1 MKLTHIILILSLF
14 LTSCAPVIKPHGY
27 QLEDILL
34 SEPQTIGTSTKED
47 LEASYGSPSI
57 KIEDVGNTWIYLATS
72 KQKKVFVKDEFQEQL
87 IFTFNF
93 DDNNILISQEVYD
106 QNQMLSFKYDNN
118 KTYDYGTNYTILDQ
132 IYDAFTRG
140 L

>member
-14 LTSCAPVIKPHGY
+14 FTSCAPVIKPHGY

-34 SEPQTIGTSTKED
+34 NEPQTIGTSTKED
-47 LEASYGSPSI
+47 LEDSYGSPSI

-72 KQKKVFVKDEFQEQL
+72 KQKKVFTKDEFKDQL

-93 DDNNILISQEVYD
+93 DENNILISQEVYD
-106 QNQMLSFKYDNN
+106 QNHMLSFKSDSN

-132 IYDAFTRG
+132 LYDAFTRG

>member
-14 LTSCAPVIKPHGY
+14 FTSCAPVIKPHGY

-57 KIEDVGNTWIYLATS
+57 KIVDVGNTWIYLATS
-72 KQKKVFVKDEFQEQL
+72 KQKKVFTKDEFQDQL

-93 DDNNILISQEVYD
+93 DNNNILISQEVYD

>member
-14 LTSCAPVIKPHGY
+14 FTSCAPVIKPHGY

-34 SEPQTIGTSTKED
+34 NEPQTIGTSTKED

-72 KQKKVFVKDEFQEQL
+72 KQKKVFTKDEFQDQL

-93 DDNNILISQEVYD
+93 DANNILISQEVYD

>member
-14 LTSCAPVIKPHGY
+14 FTGCAPVIKPHGY

-72 KQKKVFVKDEFQEQL
+72 KQKKVFTNDEFQDQL

>member
-14 LTSCAPVIKPHGY
+14 FTSCAPVIKPHGY

-34 SEPQTIGTSTKED
+34 NEPQTIGTSTKED
-47 LEASYGSPSI
+47 LEDSYGSPSI

-72 KQKKVFVKDEFQEQL
+72 KQKKVFTKDDLQEQL

-93 DDNNILISQEVYD
+93 DDNDILISQEVYD
-106 QNQMLSFKYDNN
+106 QNQMLSFKSDNK

>member
-14 LTSCAPVIKPHGY
+14 FTSCAPVIKPHGY

-72 KQKKVFVKDEFQEQL
+72 KQKKVFTKDELQEQL

-106 QNQMLSFKYDNN
+106 QNHMLNFKSDNK

>member
-14 LTSCAPVIKPHGY
+14 FTSCAPVIKLHGY

-34 SEPQTIGTSTKED
+34 NEPQTIGTSTKDD
-47 LEASYGSPSI
+47 LEDFYGSPSI

-72 KQKKVFVKDEFQEQL
+72 KQKKVFTKDEFQDQL

-93 DDNNILISQEVYD
+93 DENNILISQEVYD
-106 QNQMLSFKYDNN
+106 QNHMLSFKSDSN

-132 IYDAFTRG
+132 LYDAFTRG

>member
-14 LTSCAPVIKPHGY
+14 FTSCAPVIKLHGY

-34 SEPQTIGTSTKED
+34 NEPQTIGTSTKED
-47 LEASYGSPSI
+47 LEDSYGSPSI

-72 KQKKVFVKDEFQEQL
+72 KQKKVFTKDEFQDQL

-93 DDNNILISQEVYD
+93 DENNILISQEVYD
-106 QNQMLSFKYDNN
+106 QNHMLSFKSDSN

>member
-14 LTSCAPVIKPHGY
+14 FTSCAPVIKPHGY

-34 SEPQTIGTSTKED
+34 NEPQTIGTSTKED
-47 LEASYGSPSI
+47 LEDSYGSPSI

-72 KQKKVFVKDEFQEQL
+72 KQKKVFTKDEFLDQL

-93 DDNNILISQEVYD
+93 DENNILISQEVYD
-106 QNQMLSFKYDNN
+106 QNHMLSFKSDSN

-132 IYDAFTRG
+132 LYDAFTRG

>member
-14 LTSCAPVIKPHGY
+14 FTSCAPVIKPHGY

-34 SEPQTIGTSTKED
+34 NEPQTIGTSTKED
-47 LEASYGSPSI
+47 LEDSYGSPSI
-57 KIEDVGNTWIYLATS
+57 KIEDVGNTWIYLTTS
-72 KQKKVFVKDEFQEQL
+72 KQKKVFTKDEFQDQL

-93 DDNNILISQEVYD
+93 DENNILISQEVYD
-106 QNQMLSFKYDNN
+106 QNHMLSFKSDSN

-132 IYDAFTRG
+132 LFDAFTRG

>member
-14 LTSCAPVIKPHGY
+14 FTSCAPVIKPHGY

-57 KIEDVGNTWIYLATS
+57 KIDDVSNTWLYLAST
-72 KQKKVFVKDEFQEQL
+72 KEKKVFTKDEFQEQV
-87 IFTFNF
+87 IFAFNF
-93 DDNNILISQEVYD
+93 NESNILISQEVYD
-106 QNQMLSFKYDNN
+106 KKLKRSYIHIS
-118 KTYDYGTNYTILDQ
+118 TITTN
-132 IYDAFTRG
+132 
-140 L
+140 

>member
-14 LTSCAPVIKPHGY
+14 FTSCAPVIKPHGY

-72 KQKKVFVKDEFQEQL
+72 KQKKVFTKDEFLDQL

-93 DDNNILISQEVYD
+93 DENNILISQEVYD
-106 QNQMLSFKYDNN
+106 QNHMLSFKSDSN

-132 IYDAFTRG
+132 LYDAFTRG

>member
-14 LTSCAPVIKPHGY
+14 FTSCAPVIKPHGY

-34 SEPQTIGTSTKED
+34 SEPQTIGTSTKKD
-47 LEASYGSPSI
+47 LEESYGSPSI

-72 KQKKVFVKDEFQEQL
+72 KQKKVFTKDEFHNQL
-87 IFTFNF
+87 IFTFSF
-93 DDNNILISQEVYD
+93 DDDNILISQEVYD
-106 QNQMLSFKYDNN
+106 QNQMLSFKYDNK

>member
-14 LTSCAPVIKPHGY
+14 FTSCAPVIKPHGY

-34 SEPQTIGTSTKED
+34 SESQTIGTSTKKD

-72 KQKKVFVKDEFQEQL
+72 KQKKVFTKDDLQEQL

-93 DDNNILISQEVYD
+93 DDNDILISQEVYD
-106 QNQMLSFKYDNN
+106 QNNMLSFKSDNK
-118 KTYDYGTNYTILDQ
+118 KTYNYGTNYTILDQ

>member
-14 LTSCAPVIKPHGY
+14 FTSCAPVIKLHGY

-34 SEPQTIGTSTKED
+34 NEPQTIGTSTKED
-47 LEASYGSPSI
+47 LEDSYGSPSI

-72 KQKKVFVKDEFQEQL
+72 KQKKVFTKDEFQDQL

-93 DDNNILISQEVYD
+93 DENNILISQEVYD
-106 QNQMLSFKYDNN
+106 QNHMLSFKSDSN

-132 IYDAFTRG
+132 LYDAFTRG

>member
-14 LTSCAPVIKPHGY
+14 FTSCAPVIKPHGY
-27 QLEDILL
+27 QLENILL
-34 SEPQTIGTSTKED
+34 SESQTIGTSTKKD

-72 KQKKVFVKDEFQEQL
+72 KQKKVFTNDEFQDQL

-118 KTYDYGTNYTILDQ
+118 KTYDYGTNYNILDQ

>member
-1 MKLTHIILILSLF
+1 MKLTHIIIILSLF
-14 LTSCAPVIKPHGY
+14 FISCAPVIKPHGY

-34 SEPQTIGTSTKED
+34 SEPQTIGTSTKKD
-47 LEASYGSPSI
+47 LEESYGSPSI

-72 KQKKVFVKDEFQEQL
+72 KQKKVFTKDDLQEQL

-93 DDNNILISQEVYD
+93 DDNDILISQEVYD
-106 QNQMLSFKYDNN
+106 QNQMLSFKSDNK

>member
-14 LTSCAPVIKPHGY
+14 FTSCAPVIKPHGY

-34 SEPQTIGTSTKED
+34 NEPQTIGTSTKED
-47 LEASYGSPSI
+47 LEDSYGSPSI

-72 KQKKVFVKDEFQEQL
+72 KQKKVFTKDEFLDQL

-93 DDNNILISQEVYD
+93 DENNILISQEVYD
-106 QNQMLSFKYDNN
+106 QNHMLSFKSDSN

-132 IYDAFTRG
+132 LYDAFTLG

>member
-14 LTSCAPVIKPHGY
+14 FTSCAPVIKLHGY

-34 SEPQTIGTSTKED
+34 NEPQTIGTSTKED
-47 LEASYGSPSI
+47 LEDSYGSPSI
-57 KIEDVGNTWIYLATS
+57 KIEDVGNTWIYLTTS
-72 KQKKVFVKDEFQEQL
+72 KQKKVFTKDEFQDQL

-93 DDNNILISQEVYD
+93 DKNNILTSQEVYD
-106 QNQMLSFKYDNN
+106 QNHMLSFKSDSN

-132 IYDAFTRG
+132 LFDAFTRG

>member
-1 MKLTHIILILSLF
+1 M
-14 LTSCAPVIKPHGY
+14 SCAPVIKPHGY

-34 SEPQTIGTSTKED
+34 NEPQTIGTSTKED

-72 KQKKVFVKDEFQEQL
+72 KQKKVFTKDEFQDQL

>member
-14 LTSCAPVIKPHGY
+14 FTSCAPVIKLHGY

-34 SEPQTIGTSTKED
+34 NEPQTIGTSTKED
-47 LEASYGSPSI
+47 LEDSYGSPSI

-72 KQKKVFVKDEFQEQL
+72 KQKKVFTKDELQEQL

-106 QNQMLSFKYDNN
+106 QNHMLSFKSDNK

>member
-1 MKLTHIILILSLF
+1 MKLSHLILILLLF
-14 LTSCAPVIKPHGY
+14 LASCAPVIKPHGY

-34 SEPQTIGTSTKED
+34 QEPQIIGTSTKD
-47 LEASYGSPSI
+47 DVLTSYGSPSI

-72 KQKKVFVKDEFQEQL
+72 KQKKVFTKDEFQDQL

-93 DDNNILISQEVYD
+93 DENNILISQEVYD
-106 QNQMLSFKYDNN
+106 QNHMLSFKPDSN

-132 IYDAFTRG
+132 LYDAFTRG

>member
-14 LTSCAPVIKPHGY
+14 FTSCAPVIKPHGY

-34 SEPQTIGTSTKED
+34 NEPQTIGTSTKED
-47 LEASYGSPSI
+47 LEESYGSPSI
-57 KIEDVGNTWIYLATS
+57 KIEDIGNTWIYLATS
-72 KQKKVFVKDEFQEQL
+72 KQKKVFTKDEFLDQL

-93 DDNNILISQEVYD
+93 DENNILISQEVYD
-106 QNQMLSFKYDNN
+106 QNHMLSFKSDSN

-132 IYDAFTRG
+132 LYDAFTLG

>member
-1 MKLTHIILILSLF
+1 MKLTYIILILLF
-14 LTSCAPVIKPHGY
+14 FFSSCAPVIKPHGY

-34 SEPQTIGTSTKED
+34 SEPQTIGTSTKND

-72 KQKKVFVKDEFQEQL
+72 KQKKVFTNDEFQDQL

-93 DDNNILISQEVYD
+93 DDNDILISQEVYD

>member
-1 MKLTHIILILSLF
+1 MKLTHIILILSF
-14 LTSCAPVIKPHGY
+14 FFTSCAPIIKPHGY
-27 QLEDILL
+27 QLEDILQ

-118 KTYDYGTNYTILDQ
+118 KTYDYGTNYNILDQ

>member
-14 LTSCAPVIKPHGY
+14 FTSCAPVIKPHGY

-34 SEPQTIGTSTKED
+34 NEPQTIGTSTKED
-47 LEASYGSPSI
+47 LEDSYGSPSI

-72 KQKKVFVKDEFQEQL
+72 KQKKVFTKDELQEQL

-106 QNQMLSFKYDNN
+106 QNHMLNLKSDNK

>member
-1 MKLTHIILILSLF
+1 MKLTHIIIILSLF
-14 LTSCAPVIKPHGY
+14 FISCAPVIKPHGY

-34 SEPQTIGTSTKED
+34 SEPQTIGTSTKKD
-47 LEASYGSPSI
+47 LEKSYGSPSI

-72 KQKKVFVKDEFQEQL
+72 KQKKVFTKDDLQEQL

-93 DDNNILISQEVYD
+93 DDNDILISQEVYD
-106 QNQMLSFKYDNN
+106 QNNMLSFKSDNK

>member
-14 LTSCAPVIKPHGY
+14 FTSCAPVIKPHGY

-72 KQKKVFVKDEFQEQL
+72 KQKNVFTKDEFLDQL

>member
-14 LTSCAPVIKPHGY
+14 FTSCAPVIKPHGY

-34 SEPQTIGTSTKED
+34 NEPQTIGTSTKED
-47 LEASYGSPSI
+47 LEDSYGSPSI
-57 KIEDVGNTWIYLATS
+57 KIEDVGNTWIYLTTS
-72 KQKKVFVKDEFQEQL
+72 KQKKVFTKDEFQDQL

-93 DDNNILISQEVYD
+93 DKNNILISQEVYD
-106 QNQMLSFKYDNN
+106 QNHMLSFKSDSN

-132 IYDAFTRG
+132 LYDAFTRG

>member
-1 MKLTHIILILSLF
+1 MKLTHIIIILSLF
-14 LTSCAPVIKPHGY
+14 FISCAPVIKPHGY

-34 SEPQTIGTSTKED
+34 SEPQTIGTSTKKD
-47 LEASYGSPSI
+47 LEESYGSPSI

-72 KQKKVFVKDEFQEQL
+72 KQKKVFTKDELQEQL

-106 QNQMLSFKYDNN
+106 QNHMLNFKSDNK

>member
-1 MKLTHIILILSLF
+1 MKLTHIIIILSLF
-14 LTSCAPVIKPHGY
+14 FISCAPVIKPHGY

-34 SEPQTIGTSTKED
+34 SEPQTIGTSTKKD
-47 LEASYGSPSI
+47 LEKSYGSPSI

-72 KQKKVFVKDEFQEQL
+72 KQKKVFTKDDLQEQL

-93 DDNNILISQEVYD
+93 DDNDILISQEVYD
-106 QNQMLSFKYDNN
+106 QNQMLSFKSDNK

>member
-1 MKLTHIILILSLF
+1 MKLTHIILILSF
-14 LTSCAPVIKPHGY
+14 FFTSCAPVIKPHGY

-34 SEPQTIGTSTKED
+34 SEPQTIGTSTKDD
-47 LEASYGSPSI
+47 LELSYGSPSI

-72 KQKKVFVKDEFQEQL
+72 KQKKVFTKDEFQDQL

-106 QNQMLSFKYDNN
+106 QNQMLSLKYDNN
-118 KTYDYGTNYTILDQ
+118 KTYDYGTNYSVLDQ
-132 IYDAFTRG
+132 LYDAFTRG

>member
-14 LTSCAPVIKPHGY
+14 FTSCAPVIKPHGY

-34 SEPQTIGTSTKED
+34 NEPQTIGTSTKED
-47 LEASYGSPSI
+47 LEDSYGSPSI

-72 KQKKVFVKDEFQEQL
+72 KQKKVFTKDEFLDQL

-93 DDNNILISQEVYD
+93 DENNILISQEVYD
-106 QNQMLSFKYDNN
+106 QNHMLSFKPDSN

-132 IYDAFTRG
+132 LYDAFTRG